1 MHPISRPTKIKR
13 KIIVIFE
20 RLKQLD
26 VVQERA
32 VNALGKQKIRVIQ
45 IQIEFK
51 IITVPVKKY
60 TIDLGYSELKN

>member
-1 MHPISRPTKIKR
+1 MHPISRQTKIKR
-13 KIIVIFE
+13 KITVIFE

-51 IITVPVKKY
+51 IIRFPLIKY
-60 TIDLGYSELKN
+60 TID